1 MKKLFVFVPPKDKTE
16 QELIDRIKECRK
28 EVEEILKEDVKVIFP
43 FIYEETPDSANENVW
58 LTAKCIEKMAFADV
72 VYFDRNFEKDSI
84 CSSAFNSAVKNKM
97 PIIIRN
103 DYDNI
108 RTIFYKNK
116 WRGNLYFRQL
126 MDVEDKPKTLVMGA
140 KTINMIVD
148 ESGLF

>member
-1 MKKLFVFVPPKDKTE
+1 MKKLMVFVPPTDKTE
-16 QELIDRIKECRK
+16 KEIIDRIIECKK
-28 EVEEILKEDVKVIFP
+28 EVEEIINEDTKVIYP
-43 FIYEETPDSANENVW
+43 FVCEETPEASNEGVW
-58 LTAKCIEKMAFADV
+58 LTAKCMAKMAFADV

-84 CSSAFNSAVKNKM
+84 CSTAFNSAVKNKM
-97 PIIIRN
+97 EIIIRN

-108 RTIFYKNK
+108 RTIYYKNK

-126 MDVEDKPKTLVMGA
+126 LDIEDKPKTLVMGA